1 MDRKSFYEKVTF
13 EQRLKGNEGVSL
25 GAFYVKGF
33 LIEKKIITKAMR
45 SNPSVSEEE
54 PGG

>member
-1 MDRKSFYEKVTF
+1 MDRKSFYEKVIF

-25 GAFYVKGF
+25 GAFYVKDF
-33 LIEKKIITKAMR
+33 LVEKKTITKATR